1 MKKYIKTTLIMAVT
15 AFLLYYILLP
25 AINVHDFT
33 FWMCLLVLSAELL
46 VLLTAQTA
54 AGKIHLL
61 RKGKG
66 VVVEKNNDIPLGKT
80 AKVMAVV
87 TIAILICMVLS
98 ACIFSPLFMSG
109 RYARRIDVKEVSFS
123 EVPPYSFNQTA
134 IIDRDSS
141 EKLGDKVMGEMTDLI
156 SQFAVS
162 KEYSQISWQE
172 GTYRVTPLA
181 YDGVI
186 KYLRN
191 RSEGIP
197 GYIRVNTTTG
207 EARLVRLEKKMR
219 FVPSAYLNESLYRQL
234 RFSHPFTIFG
244 DPTFEI
250 DEEGNP
256 YYVCTTYTYSGINSL
271 RRVTGVIIFDP
282 TDGTSQRYSVEDAP
296 TWIDRVFPETLVLQE
311 LNDYGMYQKGFLNSL
326 FAQEGVTQ
334 TSEGYNYISKDG
346 DIWLYTGMTSV
357 VSDESNIGFA
367 LVDLRTHEAQF
378 IKTSGADEYSVMAS
392 AEGEVLNYGYTATFP
407 VLVNINNEPVYLLS
421 LKDSA
426 GLIKMYA
433 LVDSRDYQ
441 QVYTVKADKDA
452 RTAINELIAQFSN
465 GSYIETDLLEKTI
478 TIDALKEV
486 ILNGN
491 SVFYIRSG
499 SEIYRLTLSEESAA
513 AAVFLKEGD
522 SLHIFYTEEENG
534 NVIQLIG

>member
-186 KYLRN
+186 RYLRN